1 MSESPSALQVHEAD
15 GVVQLVFNRPAALN
29 PLSRALARDFV
40 AALREADA
48 SAAVKAVVVT
58 GAGER
63 AFCAGVDLEEAK
75 EMTAERVPAWFGDV
89 AECYRQVLLVDKPVV
104 AALNGV
110 AAGGCYQISLVADW
124 RIGCERT
131 RMTQPEINAGLPS
144 IMGAYWMRFHL
155 PWSVNQEL
163 SYSGRVMDAE
173 ECQRLGL
180 LNERVPATDLLDAAV
195 ARAHF
200 LADKAPVA
208 FRHTKA
214 RFREFALAGFDD
226 AFAAAVAGMQAAYR
240 EGAPQAAMARF
251 LAARGA
257 RR

>member
-15 GVVQLVFNRPAALN
+15 GVVQLIFNRPAALN

-40 AALREADA
+40 TALREADA

-110 AAGGCYQISLVADW
+110 AAGGGYQISLVADW

-180 LNERVPATDLLDAAV
+180 LNERVPATDLLGAAV
-195 ARAHF
+195 ARALF

>member
-1 MSESPSALQVHEAD
+1 MSESASALQVHEAD
-15 GVVQLVFNRPAALN
+15 GVVQLIFNRPAALN

-40 AALREADA
+40 AALRNADA
-48 SAAVKAVVVT
+48 SAAVRAVVVT

-75 EMTAERVPAWFGDV
+75 EMTAERVPEWFGDV

-110 AAGGCYQISLVADW
+110 AAGGGYQISLVADW

-155 PWSVNQEL
+155 PWSLNQEL

-180 LNERVPATDLLDAAV
+180 LNERVPATDLLGAAV
-195 ARAHF
+195 ARAQF

-257 RR
+257 RP